1 MRNRSD
7 PYNLR
12 ARRANTARP
21 APAPGGPARAKAPSR
36 PGAAA
41 RAKSPGRPA
50 AAAATA
56 TTTAAPSRALSALLN
71 VMGWVLVVS
80 MTVPFY
86 VFDRTPNASETI
98 GVSYG
103 ANNTARA
110 IKITLLLLSAYLIS
124 RNWAACVTLLK
135 QLNRFFVAFLVLV
148 PLSIFWSISQAD
160 TIARYVTIMSV
171 VMVWSAACVATW
183 EPLRFQH
190 LMRPVLTFL
199 VLASIVFGMV
209 APDLAIETG
218 EGTLKDA
225 WRGLCNQKN
234 GFGQMASFTFIFWL
248 HAWLTKQVSLWKVLL
263 FGGAGAACVLLSR
276 SSTSLLA
283 TLFVVMFL
291 LLLLKAPVAMRR
303 AMPYLIGCF
312 AAIVMT
318 YAVAILKLV
327 PGLDMLLR
335 PITAFT
341 GKDMTFSNRSAIWDV
356 IKEHIN
362 YAPIFGSGYGAYWI
376 GPVPSSP
383 SYAFLSRLWFYPNE
397 SHNGYLEIVNDLG
410 FVGLIVLLGYLIWY
424 LRQSLLLWR
433 FDRNQA
439 ALYLA
444 VFFQQAIINLSEST
458 WLVVNAGMSFTLMT
472 FATIALARSCAERR
486 SAAAPRP
493 SVSVSVP
500 LRMRRGAVSGR

>member
-1 MRNRSD
+1 
-7 PYNLR
+7 
-12 ARRANTARP
+12 
-21 APAPGGPARAKAPSR
+21 
-36 PGAAA
+36 
-41 RAKSPGRPA
+41 
-50 AAAATA
+50 
-56 TTTAAPSRALSALLN
+56 
-71 VMGWVLVVS
+71 MGWVLVVS

-362 YAPIFGSGYGAYWI
+362 YAPIFGSGY
-376 GPVPSSP
+376 
-383 SYAFLSRLWFYPNE
+383 
-397 SHNGYLEIVNDLG
+397 LEIVNDLG